1 MEVMWISSEQL
12 EELQEVQIN
21 PTLPLNGYHS
31 G

>member
-1 MEVMWISSEQL
+1 MEVMWVSSEQL

-21 PTLPLNGYHS
+21 PTLPLIGYHL